1 MSALIYFVFLVIDFA
16 LNLIVWLVVANAVVS
31 WLIAFDVIN
40 LRNRTAYNAV
50 KMLDRIVSP
59 LLAPFRR
66 IIPPLGGM
74 DVTPVLLIILIVAA
88 QRALLPAAF
97 QWLEGM
103 VGGAQV
109 LT

>member
-1 MSALIYFVFLVIDFA
+1 MSALIYFIFLVLNFA
-16 LNLIVWLVVANAVVS
+16 LNVIVWLVIANAVVS
-31 WLIAFDVIN
+31 WLVAFDVIN
-40 LRNRTAYNAV
+40 LRNRAAYNAV

-74 DVTPVLLIILIVAA
+74 DVTPVILIIIIVAA
-88 QRALLPAAF
+88 QQALLPALF

-103 VGGAQV
+103 VGGQV